1 MVPVEG
7 DGTAVVQV
15 NQVNMVQVNQ
25 ANIVQGNNVVQVNG
39 EPIPCQSGTRL
50 PDFLTSLGYQVRL
63 IAVEYNGEILHR
75 QFWEETLLASGD
87 RLEVVT
93 VVGGG

>member
-1 MVPVEG
+1 LGKRLSGLFRVM
-7 DGTAVVQV
+7 
-15 NQVNMVQVNQ
+15 
-25 ANIVQGNNVVQVNG
+25 VQVNG
-39 EPIPCQSGTRL
+39 EPVSCETGTKL
-50 PDFLTSLGYQVRL
+50 PDLLTALGYQVRL

-75 QFWEETLLASGD
+75 QFWEETLLNEGD

>member
-1 MVPVEG
+1 MQ
-7 DGTAVVQV
+7 T
-15 NQVNMVQVNQ
+15 NM
-25 ANIVQGNNVVQVNG
+25 VQVNG
-39 EPIPCQSGTRL
+39 EPVSCEPGTKL
-50 PDFLTSLGYQVRL
+50 PDFLTALGYQVRL

-75 QFWEETLLASGD
+75 QFWEDTCLNGGD